1 MFIAAAERMLFVSM
15 FVGRDCILL
24 IFVSAASAQ
33 CSAHDRHLI
42 YIYEYIL
49 KVKIAHNKEF
59 HVAINCSQKSLLN
72 SVDTVSAQFVKN
84 LTYSLYTYLLCD
96 LFSPPVTIGDH
107 HAVSCISYSS
117 ISSNKISICKRI
129 LDELL
134 IYSCLVI
141 ILTHTQIALNPCTL
155 DT

>member
-1 MFIAAAERMLFVSM
+1 M

-72 SVDTVSAQFVKN
+72 SVPIGFSLWYFA
-84 LTYSLYTYLLCD
+84 LTYITM
-96 LFSPPVTIGDH
+96 
-107 HAVSCISYSS
+107 
-117 ISSNKISICKRI
+117 
-129 LDELL
+129 
-134 IYSCLVI
+134 
-141 ILTHTQIALNPCTL
+141 
-155 DT
+155 